1 MRSLKDLD
9 LKNKTVFLRVDLN
22 VPLEKET
29 GRIRDDTRIQ
39 AVLPTLNYLIDQQA
53 KIVAASHLGR
63 PSGKFNPQLS
73 LKPVANR
80 LRELLST
87 KVILAP
93 DVIGNQ
99 VEKLKRELNQ
109 GDILLLENLRFYPGE
124 KANDPTFAQ
133 ALASNIEAYVNDA
146 FGACHRAHASIVG
159 LPQLVAQKG
168 AGFLLEKEIR
178 NLEKLIHQPE
188 KPFVA
193 ILGGAK
199 VADKIPIIK
208 NLLTKAA
215 AMLIG
220 GGMAYTFFLALGH
233 EVGNSLIDQESL
245 SVCRELL
252 NFAQQN
258 KVELLLPVDH
268 LVAPSLQDI
277 QEILVV
283 EDFPFPPQMRGLDI
297 GPQTRELY
305 AQKIKSARTI
315 FWNGPMGVFEVPEFA
330 QGTMVI
336 AQAIASAQ
344 AFSVIG
350 GGDSVAAVT
359 QAGVT
364 DQISHISTGG
374 GASLEY
380 LAYETLPGLEALK
393 EKSNEK

>member
-208 NLLTKAA
+208 NLLTKASN
-215 AMLIG
+215 IG
-220 GGMAYTFFLALGH
+220 GGRFSF
-233 EVGNSLIDQESL
+233 
-245 SVCRELL
+245 
-252 NFAQQN
+252 
-258 KVELLLPVDH
+258 
-268 LVAPSLQDI
+268 PSPD
-277 QEILVV
+277 E
-283 EDFPFPPQMRGLDI
+283 G
-297 GPQTRELY
+297 TRY
-305 AQKIKSARTI
+305 
-315 FWNGPMGVFEVPEFA
+315 WP
-330 QGTMVI
+330 
-336 AQAIASAQ
+336 
-344 AFSVIG
+344 
-350 GGDSVAAVT
+350 
-359 QAGVT
+359 
-364 DQISHISTGG
+364 
-374 GASLEY
+374 
-380 LAYETLPGLEALK
+380 
-393 EKSNEK
+393 SN